1 MVHRH
6 LGAEHISAGEYDV
19 PPSSPTETLPSGKT
33 IDRGI
38 ECNVASGLSSSQLA
52 PYDWK
57 HCVDMEV
64 SFRKALAMLDLAR
77 LLIIVALFLRN
88 LKGW

>member
-1 MVHRH
+1 M
-6 LGAEHISAGEYDV
+6 
-19 PPSSPTETLPSGKT
+19 LPSGKT
-33 IDRGI
+33 IDRGLQ
-38 ECNVASGLSSSQLA
+38 CDTTGLSSQQKAS
-52 PYDWK
+52 YTWE

-64 SFRKALAMLDLAR
+64 SFRKALAMLDLAQ

>member
-19 PPSSPTETLPSGKT
+19 PPSSPTKTLPSSGIT
-33 IDRGI
+33 IDRGLQ
-38 ECNVASGLSSSQLA
+38 CDTTGLSSQQKAS
-52 PYDWK
+52 YTWE

-64 SFRKALAMLDLAR
+64 SFRKALAMLDLAQ